1 MTFSALSKAGGEVV
15 VSGVPFAC
23 QNPKVYPT
31 SLGRLRQTQQGGRI
45 PLEQEGSE
53 MTMMLQGG
61 PFKAP
66 VAGLHRFSVKQY
78 QKMIENGVITED
90 DDLELLEGYLVEK
103 MSRNAPHD
111 GGLDLMRDALYRLL
125 PVDWW
130 MRVQEGVALR
140 DSVPEPDIAV
150 VRGNARTYL
159 KRHPAPADVGVVMEI
174 SDSSLDNDR
183 DDKTRIYASQQILL
197 HVERSIRR

>member
-1 MTFSALSKAGGEVV
+1 MS
-15 VSGVPFAC
+15 
-23 QNPKVYPT
+23 
-31 SLGRLRQTQQGGRI
+31 
-45 PLEQEGSE
+45 
-53 MTMMLQGG
+53 MMLQGG

-183 DDKTRIYASQQILL
+183 DDKTRIYARAGLPIYWIVNLVDRQVEVYEQPSGPTPNPCYASIQVFKPGDVVRFVLDGNVIGTIPVADLL
-197 HVERSIRR
+197 P